1 MMEKDLTMDFK
12 NEHELIMEYKGFHY
26 DSIEE
31 LNVLQLMT
39 SHGYLQVHKVWLKRL
54 GALKAVVLCN
64 YLEKHIYFKERYPEM
79 DGWFYLLLEQMT
91 EELGESKRTLQRIK
105 AELVRDEFLFRGK
118 LGFPAKEVVKVNFRK
133 IQEFLLPEIHPTP
146 NFPPET
152 RKNVSLGEPL
162 QTQQHIRKTQ
172 DLKKVEPPLQD
183 VSLEARKCV
192 SLEARKCVSL
202 TLINK
207 NKYNNKK
214 NKKNITKKTKKFEH
228 ENLGDNFENNQINTS
243 IRQNEK
249 SPKDLKKEKLNQK
262 FITFSTQLYD
272 FISQTKNINLP
283 KSRIFNWVRDF
294 DLLYRI
300 DGISISRQQ
309 KALNWYFSHAY
320 QEFVPIIES
329 GGAFRKK
336 FISLENAMNRASN
349 SGKRT
354 SYTPQKSIGIAHLP
368 KETSLQNEVQD
379 DITTDE
385 NGNFIALTER
395 GREVLKSFNQNAF

>member
-1 MMEKDLTMDFK
+1 MKDLTMDFT

-39 SHGYLQVHKVWLKRL
+39 LHGYLQVHKVWLKKL

-152 RKNVSLGEPL
+152 RKSVSLGEPL

-183 VSLEARKCV
+183 VSLEARK
-192 SLEARKCVSL
+192 SVSL

-207 NKYNNKK
+207 NKYNKIK
-214 NKKNITKKTKKFEH
+214 NKKNITKKTKKIEH

-243 IRQNEK
+243 IRQDEK
-249 SPKDLKKEKLNQK
+249 SPEDLKKEKLNQK
-262 FITFSTQLYD
+262 YITFSTQLYN

-329 GGAFRKK
+329 GSAFRKK

-354 SYTPQKSIGIAHLP
+354 SYIPQKSIGIAHLP